1 MRRCHA
7 RGKIPYDSFSG
18 KGATKHGTATTY
30 LLPTMSVGTEW
41 QQRLVLRTDGARRRL
56 SNALEY
62 LLDRRLLPRLW
73 PLLGEDAVPLVQA
86 GFAA

>member
-1 MRRCHA
+1 
-7 RGKIPYDSFSG
+7 
-18 KGATKHGTATTY
+18 
-30 LLPTMSVGTEW
+30 MSVGTER

-73 PLLGEDAVPLVQA
+73 PLLGEDAVPVMPA